1 MREKVYICSRGGGG
15 AAVGW
20 HRNGNGDGEGAHV
33 GDGEKADKKG
43 RALGERA
50 RGSEVT
56 EAEQGGV
63 WAGGRARL

>member
-1 MREKVYICSRGGGG
+1 MLARGGGG

-20 HRNGNGDGEGAHV
+20 HRNGNGDGEGAH
-33 GDGEKADKKG
+33 GEIRREG
-43 RALGERA
+43 RLERA
-50 RGSEVT
+50 RGSEILT